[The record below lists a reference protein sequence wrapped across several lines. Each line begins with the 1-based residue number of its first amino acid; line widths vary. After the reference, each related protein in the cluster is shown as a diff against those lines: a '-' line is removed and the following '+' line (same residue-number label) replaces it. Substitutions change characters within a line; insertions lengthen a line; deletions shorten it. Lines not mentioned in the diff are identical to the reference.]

1 VGQQEKRS
9 EMKEQLEMLLRE
21 RGLIRVSA
29 PLVGLARDAIRMT
42 IRRVDAAVLGIPILL
57 VP

>member
-1 VGQQEKRS
+1 MGQQEKRS